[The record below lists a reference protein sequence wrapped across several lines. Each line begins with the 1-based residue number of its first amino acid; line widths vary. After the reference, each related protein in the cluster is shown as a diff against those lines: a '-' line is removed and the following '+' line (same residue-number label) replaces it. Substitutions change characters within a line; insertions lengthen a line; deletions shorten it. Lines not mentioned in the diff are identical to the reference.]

1 VKKGKNERYLRDEL
15 YLDDFLIDIGIDS
28 VQVGTINGEEL
39 KKWVK
44 NFLHYEKL
52 LDIVERK
59 GRDRHL
65 VSTFLNQPNF
75 SPDALRDR
83 PALEALI
90 PMRESLLKSSMPELA
105 PLSFMIEDDTEID
118 GYRLVVT
125 AKSNGSGIR
134 TILDSDFLLSP
145 EIQEIARLGAE
156 LRSIGSSPFVFSEKG
171 EQKILN
177 SQREVVDAILA
188 RSRKGEIQRERIGE
202 MNQSSRGK
210 QP

>member
-90 PMRESLLKSSMPELA
+90 PMTESSK
-105 PLSFMIEDDTEID
+105 
-118 GYRLVVT
+118 
-125 AKSNGSGIR
+125 
-134 TILDSDFLLSP
+134 ILYAWLSP
-145 EIQEIARLGAE
+145 CL
-156 LRSIGSSPFVFSEKG
+156 L
-171 EQKILN
+171 
-177 SQREVVDAILA
+177 
-188 RSRKGEIQRERIGE
+188 
-202 MNQSSRGK
+202 
-210 QP
+210 